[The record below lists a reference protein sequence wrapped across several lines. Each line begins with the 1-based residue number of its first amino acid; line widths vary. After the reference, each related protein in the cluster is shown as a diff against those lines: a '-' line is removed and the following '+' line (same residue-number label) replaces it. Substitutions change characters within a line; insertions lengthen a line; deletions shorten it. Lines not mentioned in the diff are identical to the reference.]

1 MFVIFCLQ
9 TYNNIFVRK
18 LQLFFKKVRKR
29 GDILENWIE
38 IAIGRM
44 HTHKI
49 TQIKL
54 AEHLG
59 LTNDYISMI
68 FRGVRNPKGA
78 KETIL
83 AAIDEIIASKE

>member
-1 MFVIFCLQ
+1 M
-9 TYNNIFVRK
+9 
-18 LQLFFKKVRKR
+18 
-29 GDILENWIE
+29 ENWIE
-38 IAIGRM
+38 IAVARM

-68 FRGVRNPKGA
+68 FRGVKNPKGA
-78 KETIL
+78 EQKIL
-83 AAIDEIIASKE
+83 TAIGEIIARKE

>member
-1 MFVIFCLQ
+1 M
-9 TYNNIFVRK
+9 
-18 LQLFFKKVRKR
+18 
-29 GDILENWIE
+29 DNWIE
-38 IAIGRM
+38 KAVGKM

-68 FRGVRNPKGA
+68 FRGVKNPKGA
-78 KETIL
+78 KEKIL
-83 AAIDEIIASKE
+83 TAIDEIIASKD